1 MSFGRR
7 VSATKIELIK
17 IRRSTQ
23 VAKMVHKIL
32 DDKREVLLKKIDE
45 MIEEANKARG
55 DIWSPLGEIYTAV
68 YNAYMSLGTSTLE
81 SVSDSTPSVMEVEV
95 NVRRIVDVK
104 IPTLQVKAREGGQD
118 LSYGFVETN
127 ASVDKAARLIKNM
140 LPKVCKAAEYENAIF
155 SLAKELERTQKLINA
170 LEFVIIPQYEGAMY
184 FIRATLEEREREE
197 FDDPLG
203 TKTPSVIQI
212 DGEVPVLPVYLL
224 NPARIQIGRNPGEVA
239 ERFAC
244 KSLSG

>member
-1 MSFGRR
+1 MSFGTR

-17 IRRSTQ
+17 IRRSMQ

-68 YNAYMSLGTSTLE
+68 YDAYMSLGTGTLE
-81 SVSDSTPSVMEVEV
+81 SVSDSTPSVMEVDV

-104 IPTLQVKAREGGQD
+104 IPTLQVKTKEGGQD
-118 LSYGFVETN
+118 LSYGFIDTN
-127 ASVDKAARLIKNM
+127 SSVDKAAKLIKNI

-170 LEFVIIPQYEGAMY
+170 LEFVIIPQYEGAVA

-197 FDDPLG
+197 FVRL
-203 TKTPSVIQI
+203 KKVK
-212 DGEVPVLPVYLL
+212 V
-224 NPARIQIGRNPGEVA
+224 
-239 ERFAC
+239 
-244 KSLSG
+244 

>member
-1 MSFGRR
+1 
-7 VSATKIELIK
+7 
-17 IRRSTQ
+17 
-23 VAKMVHKIL
+23 MVHKIL

-81 SVSDSTPSVMEVEV
+81 SVSDSTPSVMEVDV

-104 IPTLQVKAREGGQD
+104 IPTLQVKTREGGQD

-127 ASVDKAARLIKNM
+127 ASVDKAAKLIKNM

-197 FDDPLG
+197 FVRLKKVKVVLDRRKAAEQQHQQEQQRKQG
-203 TKTPSVIQI
+203 SAIQR
-212 DGEVPVLPVYLL
+212 P
-224 NPARIQIGRNPGEVA
+224 
-239 ERFAC
+239 
-244 KSLSG
+244 

>member
-1 MSFGRR
+1 MSFGTK

-17 IRRSTQ
+17 IRRSMQ
-23 VAKMVHKIL
+23 VGKMVHKIL

-68 YNAYMSLGTSTLE
+68 YDAYMSLGTTTLE
-81 SVSDSTPSVMEVEV
+81 SVSDSTPSIMEVDV
-95 NVRRIVDVK
+95 NVKRIVDVK
-104 IPTLQVKAREGGQD
+104 IPTLQVKTREGAQD
-118 LSYGFVETN
+118 LSYGFTETN
-127 ASVDKAARLIKNM
+127 SSVDKAARLIKNM

-170 LEFVIIPQYEGAMY
+170 LEYVIIPQYESAIS

-197 FDDPLG
+197 FVRL
-203 TKTPSVIQI
+203 KKVK
-212 DGEVPVLPVYLL
+212 VVL
-224 NPARIQIGRNPGEVA
+224 
-239 ERFAC
+239 ERKKIIEQQAYDN
-244 KSLSG
+244 KEKNYTHE

>member
-1 MSFGRR
+1 MSFGTR

-17 IRRSTQ
+17 IRRSMQ

-68 YNAYMSLGTSTLE
+68 YDAYMSLGTGTLE
-81 SVSDSTPSVMEVEV
+81 SVSDSTPSVMEVDV

-104 IPTLQVKAREGGQD
+104 IPTLQVKTKEGGQD
-118 LSYGFVETN
+118 LSYGFIDTN
-127 ASVDKAARLIKNM
+127 SSVDKAAKLIKNI

-170 LEFVIIPQYEGAMY
+170 LEFVIIPQYEGAVA

-197 FDDPLG
+197 FVRLKKVKVVIEKRKVVEQQG
-203 TKTPSVIQI
+203 SKVVKT
-212 DGEVPVLPVYLL
+212 
-224 NPARIQIGRNPGEVA
+224 
-239 ERFAC
+239 
-244 KSLSG
+244 

>member
-1 MSFGRR
+1 MSFGTR

-17 IRRSTQ
+17 IRRSMQ

-68 YNAYMSLGTSTLE
+68 YDAYMSLGTGTLE
-81 SVSDSTPSVMEVEV
+81 SVSDSTPSVMEVDV

-104 IPTLQVKAREGGQD
+104 IPTLQVKTKEGGQD

-127 ASVDKAARLIKNM
+127 SSVDKASKLIKNI

-170 LEFVIIPQYEGAMY
+170 LEFVIIPQYEAAVA

-197 FDDPLG
+197 FVRL
-203 TKTPSVIQI
+203 KKVKVVI
-212 DGEVPVLPVYLL
+212 EK
-224 NPARIQIGRNPGEVA
+224 RKVA
-239 ERFAC
+239 EQQGSAVARV
-244 KSLSG
+244 

>member
-1 MSFGRR
+1 MSFGTR

-17 IRRSTQ
+17 IRRSMQ

-32 DDKREVLLKKIDE
+32 DDKREVLLKKIEE
-45 MIEEANKARG
+45 MIDEANKARG
-55 DIWSPLGEIYTAV
+55 DIWSPLAEIYTAV
-68 YNAYMSLGTSTLE
+68 YDAYMSLGTGTLE
-81 SVSDSTPSVMEVEV
+81 SVSDSTPSIMEVDV

-104 IPTLQVKAREGGQD
+104 IPTLQVKTKEGGQD

-127 ASVDKAARLIKNM
+127 SSVDKAAKLIKNM

-170 LEFVIIPQYEGAMY
+170 LEFVIIPQYEGAIA

-197 FDDPLG
+197 FVRL
-203 TKTPSVIQI
+203 KKVK
-212 DGEVPVLPVYLL
+212 VVLEK
-224 NPARIQIGRNPGEVA
+224 RKGA
-239 ERFAC
+239 EQQ
-244 KSLSG
+244 

>member
-1 MSFGRR
+1 MSFGTR

-17 IRRSTQ
+17 IRRSMQ

-68 YNAYMSLGTSTLE
+68 YDAYMSLGTATLE
-81 SVSDSTPSVMEVEV
+81 SVSDSTPSIMEVDV

-104 IPTLQVKAREGGQD
+104 IPTLQVRTKEGGQD

-127 ASVDKAARLIKNM
+127 ASVDKASKLIKNM

-170 LEFVIIPQYEGAMY
+170 LEFVIIPQYEGAVA

-197 FDDPLG
+197 FVRL
-203 TKTPSVIQI
+203 KKVK
-212 DGEVPVLPVYLL
+212 VVLEK
-224 NPARIQIGRNPGEVA
+224 RKVA
-239 ERFAC
+239 EQQG
-244 KSLSG
+244 STI

>member
-1 MSFGRR
+1 MSFGTR

-17 IRRSTQ
+17 IRRSMQ

-68 YNAYMSLGTSTLE
+68 YDAYMSLGTATLE
-81 SVSDSTPSVMEVEV
+81 SVSDSTPSIMEVDV

-104 IPTLQVKAREGGQD
+104 IPTLQVRTKEGGQD
-118 LSYGFVETN
+118 LTYGFVETN
-127 ASVDKAARLIKNM
+127 ASVDKASKLIKNM

-170 LEFVIIPQYEGAMY
+170 LEFVIIPQYEGAVA

-197 FDDPLG
+197 FVRLKKVKVVLEKRKVAEQQQG
-203 TKTPSVIQI
+203 SVIEKI
-212 DGEVPVLPVYLL
+212 
-224 NPARIQIGRNPGEVA
+224 
-239 ERFAC
+239 
-244 KSLSG
+244 

>member
-1 MSFGRR
+1 MSFGTR

-17 IRRSTQ
+17 IRRSMQ

-55 DIWSPLGEIYTAV
+55 DIWSPLGEIYMAV
-68 YNAYMSLGTSTLE
+68 YDAYMSLGTATLE
-81 SVSDSTPSVMEVEV
+81 SVSDSTPSIMEVDV

-104 IPTLQVKAREGGQD
+104 IPTLQVRTKEGGQD

-127 ASVDKAARLIKNM
+127 ASVDKAAKLIKNM

-170 LEFVIIPQYEGAMY
+170 LEFVIIPQYEGAVA

-197 FDDPLG
+197 FVRL
-203 TKTPSVIQI
+203 KKVK
-212 DGEVPVLPVYLL
+212 VVLEK
-224 NPARIQIGRNPGEVA
+224 RKVA
-239 ERFAC
+239 EQQGSAIE
-244 KSLSG
+244 KI

>member
-1 MSFGRR
+1 MSFGTR

-17 IRRSTQ
+17 IRRSMQ

-68 YNAYMSLGTSTLE
+68 YDAYMSLGTGTLE
-81 SVSDSTPSVMEVEV
+81 SVSDSTPSVMEVDV

-104 IPTLQVKAREGGQD
+104 IPTLQVKTKEGGQD
-118 LSYGFVETN
+118 LSYGFIDTN
-127 ASVDKAARLIKNM
+127 SSVDKAAKLIKNM

-170 LEFVIIPQYEGAMY
+170 LEFVIIPQYEGAVA

-197 FDDPLG
+197 FVRLKKVKVVIEKRKVVEQQQG
-203 TKTPSVIQI
+203 SKVAKT
-212 DGEVPVLPVYLL
+212 
-224 NPARIQIGRNPGEVA
+224 
-239 ERFAC
+239 
-244 KSLSG
+244 

>member
-1 MSFGRR
+1 MSFGTR

-17 IRRSTQ
+17 IRRSMQ

-68 YNAYMSLGTSTLE
+68 YDAYMSLGTATLE
-81 SVSDSTPSVMEVEV
+81 SVSDSTPSIMEVDV

-104 IPTLQVKAREGGQD
+104 IPTLQVRTKEGGQD

-127 ASVDKAARLIKNM
+127 ASVDKASKLIKNM

-170 LEFVIIPQYEGAMY
+170 LEFVIIPQYEGAVA

-197 FDDPLG
+197 FVRL
-203 TKTPSVIQI
+203 KKVK
-212 DGEVPVLPVYLL
+212 VVLEK
-224 NPARIQIGRNPGEVA
+224 RKVA
-239 ERFAC
+239 EQQQGSAIE
-244 KSLSG
+244 KI

>member
-1 MSFGRR
+1 MSFGTR
-7 VSATKIELIK
+7 VSATKIELNK
-17 IRRSTQ
+17 NRRSMQ

-68 YNAYMSLGTSTLE
+68 YDAYMSLGTATLE
-81 SVSDSTPSVMEVEV
+81 SVSDSTPSIMEVDV

-104 IPTLQVKAREGGQD
+104 IPTLQVRTKEGGQD

-127 ASVDKAARLIKNM
+127 ASVDKASKLIKNM

-170 LEFVIIPQYEGAMY
+170 LEFVIIPQYEGAVA

-197 FDDPLG
+197 FVRL
-203 TKTPSVIQI
+203 KKVK
-212 DGEVPVLPVYLL
+212 VVLEK
-224 NPARIQIGRNPGEVA
+224 RKVA
-239 ERFAC
+239 EQQGSAIE
-244 KSLSG
+244 KI

>member
-1 MSFGRR
+1 MSFGTR

-17 IRRSTQ
+17 IRRSMQ

-68 YNAYMSLGTSTLE
+68 YDAYMSLGTATLE
-81 SVSDSTPSVMEVEV
+81 SVSDSTPSIMEVDV

-104 IPTLQVKAREGGQD
+104 IPTLQVRTREGGQD

-127 ASVDKAARLIKNM
+127 ASVDKASKLIKNM

-170 LEFVIIPQYEGAMY
+170 LEFVIIPQYEGAVA

-197 FDDPLG
+197 FVRL
-203 TKTPSVIQI
+203 KKVK
-212 DGEVPVLPVYLL
+212 VVLEK
-224 NPARIQIGRNPGEVA
+224 RKVA
-239 ERFAC
+239 EQQGSTIE
-244 KSLSG
+244 KI

>member
-1 MSFGRR
+1 MSFGKR

-17 IRRSTQ
+17 IRRSMQ
-23 VAKMVHKIL
+23 VSKMVHKIL

-68 YNAYMSLGTSTLE
+68 YDAYMSLGTSTLE
-81 SVSDSTPSVMEVEV
+81 SISDSTPSVMEVDV

-104 IPTLQVKAREGGQD
+104 IPTLQIKTREGGQD

-140 LPKVCKAAEYENAIF
+140 LHKVCKAAEYENAIF

-170 LEFVIIPQYEGAMY
+170 LEFVIIPQYESAIA
-184 FIRATLEEREREE
+184 FIRSTLEEREREE
-197 FDDPLG
+197 FVRL
-203 TKTPSVIQI
+203 KKVKVVI
-212 DGEVPVLPVYLL
+212 DRRR
-224 NPARIQIGRNPGEVA
+224 AA
-239 ERFAC
+239 EQERR
-244 KSLSG
+244 

>member
-1 MSFGRR
+1 MSFGTR

-17 IRRSTQ
+17 IRRSMQ

-68 YNAYMSLGTSTLE
+68 YDAYMSLGTATLE
-81 SVSDSTPSVMEVEV
+81 SVSDSTPSIMEVDV

-104 IPTLQVKAREGGQD
+104 IPTLQVRTREGGQD

-127 ASVDKAARLIKNM
+127 ASVDKASKLIKNM

-170 LEFVIIPQYEGAMY
+170 LEFVIIPQYEGAVA

-197 FDDPLG
+197 FVRL
-203 TKTPSVIQI
+203 KKVK
-212 DGEVPVLPVYLL
+212 VVLEK
-224 NPARIQIGRNPGEVA
+224 RKVA
-239 ERFAC
+239 EQQGSAIE
-244 KSLSG
+244 KI